1 MMGIVEKLKSKII
14 KTRNFT
20 QKIRY
25 IFADKKEI
33 TEELFEDLLSTLVQG
48 DINIKMSENIINN
61 LRNKV
66 KENLITDSREIEI
79 LLKEELINILN
90 KNYHPFNLSEENL
103 QVILVVGVNG
113 SGKTTSVIK
122 LANNLKSKGK
132 KVLLAAADTFRAA
145 AIDQLEAWAKK
156 IEVDIVKHKESSDA
170 AAVVY
175 DALQAARARK
185 VNILIV
191 DTAGRLHTKSN
202 LMEELKKI
210 KRIITKNVEEK
221 YIETLLVLDATVGQN
236 GLVQAK
242 LFKDAVGLTGII
254 LAKLDGTAKG
264 GIVITV
270 SEELSLPVKF
280 IGVGEDRD
288 DILEFVPENFVQAL
302 FD

>member
-1 MMGIVEKLKSKII
+1 MGIVEKLKSKII

-20 QKIRY
+20 QKIKY

-33 TEELFEDLLSTLVQG
+33 TEELFEDLLSTLIQG
-48 DINIKMSENIINN
+48 DINIKMSENIIDN
-61 LRNKV
+61 LKNKAR
-66 KENLITDSREIEI
+66 ERFITSSQEIEL

-90 KNYHPFNLSEENL
+90 KNHRPFNFSEENL
-103 QVILVVGVNG
+103 QVILAVGVNG
-113 SGKTTSVIK
+113 SGKTTSTVK

-156 IEVDIVKHKESSDA
+156 VEVDVVKHKEGADA

-185 VNILIV
+185 ANVLIV
-191 DTAGRLHTKSN
+191 DTAGRLHTKLN

-242 LFKDAVGLTGII
+242 LFKEAVDLTGII
-254 LAKLDGTAKG
+254 LTKLDGTAKG

-280 IGVGEDRD
+280 IGVGEDKD
-288 DILEFVPENFVQAL
+288 DILEFIPGDFVQAL